1 MSHNAKNNHSLEI
14 RVATRKD
21 IRFAEEVCLMLERS
35 AQSRGTGI
43 ARRSPEYIRNKI
55 REGKAVIAV
64 RGDTLAG
71 FCYIETW
78 EHGKYV
84 ANSGLIV
91 SESFRGTGVGKR
103 IKEAVF
109 RLSRKMFPRAKI
121 FSITTSAAVLRIN
134 SKLGYRP
141 VSFAQLTDEDEFW
154 EGCKT
159 CVNYDVLKRT
169 ERQLCLCTGMLFDPH
184 EETDLKKKESHHE
197 KKESRISL

>member
-1 MSHNAKNNHSLEI
+1 MSTGPSNNHTLEI
-14 RVATRKD
+14 RVATRQD
-21 IRFAEEVCLMLERS
+21 VRFAEEICLMLEKS
-35 AQSRGTGI
+35 AQTRGTGI
-43 ARRSPEYIRNKI
+43 ARRSSEYVRNKI
-55 REGKAVIAV
+55 LEGKAVIAV
-64 RGDTLAG
+64 RGDVLAG

-91 SESFRGTGVGKR
+91 AESFRGTGVGKR

-109 RLSRKMFPRAKI
+109 RLSRKRFPRAKI

-134 SKLGYRP
+134 SLLGYRP

-184 EETDLKKKESHHE
+184 EETDLKNKESYHE